1 MFQDSIPLQRHCL
14 LDSANMAEI
23 RDQVSHHLWSHQM
36 RVPQGNPLQSRL
48 YGVYFGSAALF
59 DLRYGAEVEID
70 AGDIASYYLVRATLA
85 GSGMVELGRR
95 SAAIRAGSLTVSS
108 PSERSLIRVG
118 SDCRSLILRVERPAL
133 ERRLQQLLERPL
145 RAPLVFDVDVAEGS
159 SGMAAVRQTLDYLCR
174 LHQDP
179 DIDRLA
185 PALAAGFPDYLMS
198 LLLMQ
203 LPHNYS
209 DALRADRRQPLPL
222 HVRRARDYI
231 ESHLDEAVTLAELAA
246 LSGVSTRTLQNG
258 FARFLGQSP
267 IDYIRGLRL
276 ARVHAAL
283 EQAGP
288 GDNVTDILLRHG
300 VTSFGHFASHYR
312 KRYGCRPSDTLRSR

>member
-145 RAPLVFDVDVAEGS
+145 RAPRWCS
-159 SGMAAVRQTLDYLCR
+159 TWTW
-174 LHQDP
+174 P
-179 DIDRLA
+179 K
-185 PALAAGFPDYLMS
+185 
-198 LLLMQ
+198 
-203 LPHNYS
+203 
-209 DALRADRRQPLPL
+209 
-222 HVRRARDYI
+222 VRRAWRRCARRWTI
-231 ESHLDEAVTLAELAA
+231 CA
-246 LSGVSTRTLQNG
+246 GCTRT
-258 FARFLGQSP
+258 P
-267 IDYIRGLRL
+267 
-276 ARVHAAL
+276 
-283 EQAGP
+283 
-288 GDNVTDILLRHG
+288 
-300 VTSFGHFASHYR
+300 TSTGWRRRWRRASR
-312 KRYGCRPSDTLRSR
+312 TT

>member
-1 MFQDSIPLQRHCL
+1 
-14 LDSANMAEI
+14 
-23 RDQVSHHLWSHQM
+23 M
-36 RVPQGNPLQSRL
+36 RVPRKSSRL

-145 RAPLVFDVDVAEGS
+145 RTPLVFDVDVAEGS

-179 DIDRLA
+179 TSTGWRG
-185 PALAAGFPDYLMS
+185 AGGGLPDYLMS

-203 LPHNYS
+203 LRNFS

-222 HVRRARDYI
+222 RQARARHRKP
-231 ESHLDEAVTLAELAA
+231 SGRSRHPGGAGRA
-246 LSGVSTRTLQNG
+246 LR
-258 FARFLGQSP
+258 
-267 IDYIRGLRL
+267 
-276 ARVHAAL
+276 RVHAHPAERLRAL
-283 EQAGP
+283 PGPEPHRLHPRPAAGACTRRWNRP

-312 KRYGCRPSDTLRSR
+312 KRYGCRPSDTLRCR

>member
-145 RAPLVFDVDVAEGS
+145 RTPLVFDVDVAEGS

-179 DIDRLA
+179 TST
-185 PALAAGFPDYLMS
+185 GW
-198 LLLMQ
+198 
-203 LPHNYS
+203 
-209 DALRADRRQPLPL
+209 RRRW
-222 HVRRARDYI
+222 RRA
-231 ESHLDEAVTLAELAA
+231 S
-246 LSGVSTRTLQNG
+246 RT
-258 FARFLGQSP
+258 
-267 IDYIRGLRL
+267 
-276 ARVHAAL
+276 
-283 EQAGP
+283 
-288 GDNVTDILLRHG
+288 T
-300 VTSFGHFASHYR
+300 
-312 KRYGCRPSDTLRSR
+312 